1 MYCAGLKMYVGL
13 RRRGVGIIVLRC
25 VDAFMDL
32 VAKGAVDRVV
42 DIGALDVFMR
52 V

>member
-1 MYCAGLKMYVGL
+1 MYYAGLKMYVGL
-13 RRRGVGIIVLRC
+13 RRRGVGIVLRC
-25 VDAFMDL
+25 ADAFMDL